1 MKSTIKVRS
10 LAEADAG
17 YSSAA
22 ETLQRLKEQ
31 NRKLDAEE
39 STLLDRLANKPNAA
53 ASSSRVAALL
63 GDIPSED
70 TEPDGARVRLRAIA
84 TERVDLRAAIDIA
97 TQRVTAARVAAS
109 RAICA
114 EVKPEYGQRVKALAD
129 VLLAAHAAHGELLG
143 LISELSGQDVAWSP
157 LVPMQATAIFG
168 HDDGRLAAWL
178 KSAVDAGYVGKAG
191 VPKELSV

>member
-1 MKSTIKVRS
+1 MKTTIKVRS

-17 YSSAA
+17 YSAAA

-39 STLLDRLANKPNAA
+39 STLLDRLAHKPNAA
-53 ASSSRVAALL
+53 ASGARVAALL
-63 GDIPSED
+63 GDLPSD
-70 TEPDGARVRLRAIA
+70 GDEPDGARVRLRAIA

-97 TQRVTAARVAAS
+97 TQRVTAARIAAS

-114 EVKPEYGQRVKALAD
+114 EVRPEYAARVKTLATA
-129 VLLAAHAAHGELLG
+129 LLAAHGAHGELLA
-143 LISELSGQDVAWSP
+143 LISELTGQDVAWST
-157 LVPMQATAIFG
+157 LVPLQAHGIFG

-178 KSAVDAGYVGKAG
+178 KSASDAGYVGKADL
-191 VPKELSV
+191 PTELLA